1 VAKLILVSI
10 LIATVAVPL
19 QTSKTPS
26 AVLGLRRMVLTL
38 LAFEVL
44 YLAALLFVY
53 PRL

>member
-1 VAKLILVSI
+1 VQKLILVSI
-10 LIATVAVPL
+10 LIATVVVPL
-19 QTSKTPS
+19 RAAKSPS
-26 AVLGLRRMVLTL
+26 ALLGLRRVVLMM